1 MKALGLAVQIFNS
14 HLGLA
19 VVTVSNLLS
28 CSYSSQVLITRWV
41 ATWTRDLWMVRSGEE
56 DGLSSQTELW
66 SAMTLIWLVI
76 RKCIVLHSISHFC
89 SMMKLL
95 EPYHLLAIPS
105 HCLLRYTN
113 HSKVVL
119 SHRLLW
125 FCRVIMWKDVVLL
138 SWLILTIGRTSS
150 SHPVHMT
157 LKGN

>member
-1 MKALGLAVQIFNS
+1 MLQWLIMKDLQLPVQIFNS

-19 VVTVSNLLS
+19 VVAAIFHLAVTYPRYWYMNQRSVDGKIWRRRGF
-28 CSYSSQVLITRWV
+28 VLT
-41 ATWTRDLWMVRSGEE
+41 
-56 DGLSSQTELW
+56 TELW

-76 RKCIVLHSISHFC
+76 RKFIVLHSISHFC

-125 FCRVIMWKDVVLL
+125 FCRVIMWKDVVLW
-138 SWLILTIGRTSS
+138 SWLILTIGHTSS